1 MVEVSLTVGKLDASL
16 ALLLTKDHHLIE
28 FPTIL
33 LPDGIS
39 TGSIVKINC
48 DRDFKQEEYED
59 AQFEKLQ
66 EEIFETFGK
75 HEPAPP
81 NLKILNVTQTSCVL
95 EWDPLELGTAK
106 LKSLMLYKNGEK
118 LGPIKNPASKKNIKL
133 SGLPVET
140 EYSFQLKLDTTA
152 GVYHSNNIT
161 FKTHKMTDLSGI
173 TICVG
178 DIDYTNEPF
187 VEEDITDA
195 VTTIGAKPLSD
206 KVRIDTTQF
215 ICTKKTGIEYEKA
228 KNMNIPII
236 RPEWIKACELERR
249 IVGVNKFYLDSE
261 PQIWKQKDFWKA
273 TQHVRSHSTASAIA
287 ASAATKSKPSNTT
300 EPVIKVE
307 SQPAPVEAEPTPSK
321 TPEPSTPKAPTE
333 TSTIEEAVPVAEA
346 DVNADDTL
354 QKTPDFNTTFAPT
367 TDSLKV
373 HIPEINVLAA
383 SPVVEPKTDSPE
395 SDTEKDVDAVTP
407 AEKEEGTKE
416 VKEEKLVNDEK
427 HEPEAVVE
435 DIVKSA
441 NTKSSPVESAIED
454 KEPVKPVEPVT
465 EDKEIVELVTEEK
478 EPAESVKQFDDV
490 NLAKESETK
499 QLTGFDDVDF
509 AKDAEPV
516 IVTEEKGPAEP
527 VEQFDDVN
535 LAKESETKQL
545 TGFDDVDFAKDP
557 EVKQE
562 AFDAVDLAGGSET
575 KTAAAFDDVD
585 LSNGT
590 EAKET
595 PSFDEVNLNSEK
607 PSVDNSDDIDL
618 GSEKLVKKEAELVNA
633 DPVTDDVANGV
644 PEVESVKD
652 DESKENLEDEE
663 ESEEVDDSAK
673 DDAAAPASTKNSK
686 PKNKNKKKKKGKGR
700 K

>member
-66 EEIFETFGK
+66 EEIYETFGK
-75 HEPAPP
+75 NEPAPP

-95 EWDPLELGTAK
+95 EWDPLELGTAN
-106 LKSLMLYKNGEK
+106 LKSLTLYKNGEK

-152 GVYHSNNIT
+152 GVYHSNNVT

-187 VEEDITDA
+187 TEEDITDA
-195 VTTIGAKPLSD
+195 VTTIGAKPISD

-287 ASAATKSKPSNTT
+287 ASASTATKPSETT
-300 EPVIKVE
+300 EPPAKAE
-307 SQPAPVEAEPTPSK
+307 PQPAPVEAEPTPSK

-333 TSTIEEAVPVAEA
+333 TPKTEEAVPVSEA
-346 DVNADDTL
+346 DVSADTTL
-354 QKTPDFNTTFAPT
+354 QETPDFNTTSAPT

-383 SPVVEPKTDSPE
+383 SPVVEPKTEFPDPE
-395 SDTEKDVDAVTP
+395 KEVDDVTP
-407 AEKEEGTKE
+407 GEKEEETEVAKPVTPEEDKKE
-416 VKEEKLVNDEK
+416 VKEKKTDSDDK
-427 HEPEAVVE
+427 PEPEAVVE

-441 NTKSSPVESAIED
+441 DTESAPAESAAIEE
-454 KEPVKPVEPVT
+454 KEQVKPVEPVSGD
-465 EDKEIVELVTEEK
+465 EEIVEAVTEEK
-478 EPAESVKQFDDV
+478 ESTEPVEQVDD

-499 QLTGFDDVDF
+499 QLTGFDDVD
-509 AKDAEPV
+509 
-516 IVTEEKGPAEP
+516 
-527 VEQFDDVN
+527 
-535 LAKESETKQL
+535 LAKEPEVKSESKPETFDEVDLAGESETK
-545 TGFDDVDFAKDP
+545 P
-557 EVKQE
+557 
-562 AFDAVDLAGGSET
+562 
-575 KTAAAFDDVD
+575 AAAFDNVD
-585 LSNGT
+585 LSNG
-590 EAKET
+590 AET
-595 PSFDEVNLNSEK
+595 KPTPGFDEVNLNSEK
-607 PSVDNSDDIDL
+607 PSVENFDDVDL
-618 GSEKLVKKEAELVNA
+618 GSEKPLEKEEAEPVSA
-633 DPVTDDVANGV
+633 APVTEDAAKEV

-663 ESEEVDDSAK
+663 ESDEVDDSAK
-673 DDAAAPASTKNSK
+673 DEAATPASTKTLK
-686 PKNKNKKKKKGKGR
+686 PKNKNKKKKKSRGR